1 MHGKSSK
8 GFDVCVPDIMEYI
21 ISHAAVI
28 VINLVK
34 MMVMVIV
41 MVIVI
46 RVEVL
51 LTVALDLYL

>member
-21 ISHAAVI
+21 ISRGDSDTSRE
-28 VINLVK
+28 

-41 MVIVI
+41 IG
-46 RVEVL
+46 VEVL
-51 LTVALDLYL
+51 LMVALDLYL

>member
-8 GFDVCVPDIMEYI
+8 GFNVCVPDIMEYI

-28 VINLVK
+28 VIILVK

-41 MVIVI
+41 MVKVI
-46 RVEVL
+46 GV
-51 LTVALDLYL
+51 